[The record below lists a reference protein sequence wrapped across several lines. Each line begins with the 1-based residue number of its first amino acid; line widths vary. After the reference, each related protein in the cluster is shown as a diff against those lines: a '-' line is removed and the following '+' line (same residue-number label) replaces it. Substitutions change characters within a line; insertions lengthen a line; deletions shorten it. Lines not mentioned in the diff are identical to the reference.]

1 MRNINIDRD
10 PMSSEDV
17 SSYKDFKS
25 ILKKHAETT
34 NDLNKIKAS
43 KSISWL
49 GIGTGVFV
57 ITAVLGGLF
66 LITTFSDF
74 TGDFIKDFKSIFKKH
89 PEVNSNSSS
98 KSPVKSEKEIK
109 ITKPLVVDGNF
120 TEFEDKKVVVKKNEW
135 QLIENSSEDPIHN
148 HFDFDLI
155 SSDRIEY
162 IKLGDYES
170 IKDLLGLTKGV
181 EFEFVKD
188 KKIFKISVD
197 SKLKI
202 NTEKALFKL
211 VKNNWVKVDNKPF
224 EFDEL
229 VKPKKM
235 EHGKMGI
242 AIDAVGFGKK
252 FKKFENMIWQPVQPE
267 DIDSSFFGHNWTDG
281 SITKTSVL
289 GVYDITLKDGDLSK
303 QFYGYPVL
311 QKYAYKKALKGYN
324 KKLLKQQDLM
334 KKALKSFNISEG
346 VYTIAKS
353 K

>member
-34 NDLNKIKAS
+34 NDLNKINAR

-49 GIGTGVFV
+49 GISVGVFV
-57 ITAVLGGLF
+57 TTAFLGGLF
-66 LITTFSDF
+66 
-74 TGDFIKDFKSIFKKH
+74 FINKNEG
-89 PEVNSNSSS
+89 EVNTI
-98 KSPVKSEKEIK
+98 PLIVEKEITK
-109 ITKPLVVDGNF
+109 I
-120 TEFEDKKVVVKKNEW
+120 EDEKVLIKKNVW
-135 QLIENSSEDPIHN
+135 QLMINKTEDPIHN
-148 HFDFDLI
+148 HFDFDLL

-162 IKLGDYES
+162 IKLGDIES
-170 IKDLLGLTKGV
+170 IKALLSSIKSSG
-181 EFEFVKD
+181 FEFVKD
-188 KKIFKISVD
+188 KKVFKLSID

-202 NTEKALFKL
+202 SADKNLFKL
-211 VKNNWVKVDNKPF
+211 VEGNWLKIDHKPF
-224 EFDEL
+224 EFVQL

-235 EHGKMGI
+235 EKGKMGI
-242 AIDAVGFGKK
+242 AIDAVGFGEK

-281 SITKTSVL
+281 SITETSVL

-324 KKLLKQQDLM
+324 KKLLKQQELM
-334 KKALKSFNISEG
+334 KKALKSFDISEG

>member
-34 NDLNKIKAS
+34 NDLNKINAR

-49 GIGTGVFV
+49 GISVGVFV
-57 ITAVLGGLF
+57 TTAFLGGLF
-66 LITTFSDF
+66 
-74 TGDFIKDFKSIFKKH
+74 FINKNEG
-89 PEVNSNSSS
+89 EVNTI
-98 KSPVKSEKEIK
+98 PLIVEKEITK
-109 ITKPLVVDGNF
+109 I
-120 TEFEDKKVVVKKNEW
+120 EDEKVLIKKNEW
-135 QLIENSSEDPIHN
+135 QLMINKTEDPIHD
-148 HFDFDLI
+148 HFDFDLL

-162 IKLGDYES
+162 IKVGDVES
-170 IKDLLGLTKGV
+170 IKALLSSIKSSG
-181 EFEFVKD
+181 FEFVKD
-188 KKIFKISVD
+188 KKVFKLSID

-202 NTEKALFKL
+202 SADKNLFKL
-211 VKNNWVKVDNKPF
+211 VEGNWLKIDHKPF
-224 EFDEL
+224 EFVQL

-235 EHGKMGI
+235 EKGKMGI
-242 AIDAVGFGKK
+242 AIDAVGFGEK

-281 SITKTSVL
+281 SITEPSVL
-289 GVYDITLKDGDLSK
+289 GVYGITLKDGDLSK

-324 KKLLKQQDLM
+324 KKLLKQQELM
-334 KKALKSFNISEG
+334 KKALKSFDISEG

>member
-34 NDLNKIKAS
+34 NDLNKINAR

-49 GIGTGVFV
+49 GISVGVFV
-57 ITAVLGGLF
+57 TTAFLGGLF
-66 LITTFSDF
+66 
-74 TGDFIKDFKSIFKKH
+74 FINKNEG
-89 PEVNSNSSS
+89 EVNTI
-98 KSPVKSEKEIK
+98 PLIVEKEITK
-109 ITKPLVVDGNF
+109 I
-120 TEFEDKKVVVKKNEW
+120 EDEKVLIKKNVW
-135 QLIENSSEDPIHN
+135 QLMINKTEDPIHD
-148 HFDFDLI
+148 HFDFDLL

-162 IKLGDYES
+162 IKLGDIES
-170 IKDLLGLTKGV
+170 IKSLLSSIKSSG
-181 EFEFVKD
+181 FEFVKD
-188 KKIFKISVD
+188 KKVFKLSID

-202 NTEKALFKL
+202 SADKNLFKL
-211 VKNNWVKVDNKPF
+211 VEGNWLKVDHKPF
-224 EFDEL
+224 EFVQL
-229 VKPKKM
+229 VKPQKM
-235 EHGKMGI
+235 EKGKMGI
-242 AIDAVGFGKK
+242 AIDAVGFGEK

-281 SITKTSVL
+281 SITETSVL

-324 KKLLKQQDLM
+324 KKLLKQQELM
-334 KKALKSFNISEG
+334 KKALKSFDISEG

>member
-25 ILKKHAETT
+25 ILKKHTETT
-34 NDLNKIKAS
+34 NDLNKINAR

-49 GIGTGVFV
+49 GISVGVFV
-57 ITAVLGGLF
+57 TTAFLGGLF
-66 LITTFSDF
+66 
-74 TGDFIKDFKSIFKKH
+74 FINKTED
-89 PEVNSNSSS
+89 EVNLI
-98 KSPVKSEKEIK
+98 PLVVEKEI
-109 ITKPLVVDGNF
+109 TKL
-120 TEFEDKKVVVKKNEW
+120 EDEKVLIKKNEW
-135 QLIENSSEDPIHN
+135 QLMINKTEDPIHN
-148 HFDFDLI
+148 HFDFDLL

-162 IKLGDYES
+162 IKLGDLES
-170 IKDLLGLTKGV
+170 IKALLESIKSTS
-181 EFEFVKD
+181 FEFVKD
-188 KKIFKISVD
+188 KKVFRLSID

-202 NTEKALFKL
+202 SADKNLFKL
-211 VKNNWVKVDNKPF
+211 VEGSWLKVDHKPF
-224 EFDEL
+224 EFVQL

-235 EHGKMGI
+235 EKGKMGI
-242 AIDAVGFGKK
+242 SIDAVGFGEK

-334 KKALKSFNISEG
+334 KKALKSFDVFEG

>member
-34 NDLNKIKAS
+34 NDLNKINAR

-49 GIGTGVFV
+49 GISVGVFV
-57 ITAVLGGLF
+57 TTAFLGGLF
-66 LITTFSDF
+66 
-74 TGDFIKDFKSIFKKH
+74 FINKNEG
-89 PEVNSNSSS
+89 EVNTI
-98 KSPVKSEKEIK
+98 PLIVEKEITK
-109 ITKPLVVDGNF
+109 I
-120 TEFEDKKVVVKKNEW
+120 EDEKVLIKKNVW
-135 QLIENSSEDPIHN
+135 QLMINKTEDPIHN
-148 HFDFDLI
+148 HFDFDLL

-162 IKLGDYES
+162 IKLGDIES
-170 IKDLLGLTKGV
+170 IKALLSSIKSSG
-181 EFEFVKD
+181 FEFVKD
-188 KKIFKISVD
+188 KKVFKLSID

-202 NTEKALFKL
+202 SADKNLFKL
-211 VKNNWVKVDNKPF
+211 VEGNWLKIDHKPF
-224 EFDEL
+224 EFVQL
-229 VKPKKM
+229 VKPQKM
-235 EHGKMGI
+235 EKGKMGI
-242 AIDAVGFGKK
+242 AIDAVGFGEK

-281 SITKTSVL
+281 SITETSVL

-324 KKLLKQQDLM
+324 KKLLKQQELM
-334 KKALKSFNISEG
+334 KKALKSFDISEG

>member
-34 NDLNKIKAS
+34 NDLNKINAR

-49 GIGTGVFV
+49 GISVGVFV
-57 ITAVLGGLF
+57 TTAFLGGLF
-66 LITTFSDF
+66 
-74 TGDFIKDFKSIFKKH
+74 FINKNEG
-89 PEVNSNSSS
+89 EVNTI
-98 KSPVKSEKEIK
+98 PLIVEKEITK
-109 ITKPLVVDGNF
+109 I
-120 TEFEDKKVVVKKNEW
+120 EDEKVLIKKNVW
-135 QLIENSSEDPIHN
+135 QLMINKTEDPIHN
-148 HFDFDLI
+148 HFDFDLL

-162 IKLGDYES
+162 IKLGDIES
-170 IKDLLGLTKGV
+170 IKALLSSIKSSG
-181 EFEFVKD
+181 FEFVKD
-188 KKIFKISVD
+188 KKVFKLSID

-202 NTEKALFKL
+202 SADKNLFKL
-211 VKNNWVKVDNKPF
+211 VEGNWLKVDHKPF
-224 EFDEL
+224 EFVQL
-229 VKPKKM
+229 VKPQKM
-235 EHGKMGI
+235 EKGKMGI
-242 AIDAVGFGKK
+242 AIDAVGFGEK

-281 SITKTSVL
+281 SITETSVL

-324 KKLLKQQDLM
+324 KKLLKQQELM
-334 KKALKSFNISEG
+334 KKALKSFDISEG

>member
-1 MRNINIDRD
+1 MRNINVDRD

-34 NDLNKIKAS
+34 NDLNKITTS

-49 GIGTGVFV
+49 AISGGVFV
-57 ITAVLGGLF
+57 LVAFLGGLF
-66 LITTFSDF
+66 
-74 TGDFIKDFKSIFKKH
+74 FINNNKVA
-89 PEVNSNSSS
+89 VNSA
-98 KSPVKSEKEIK
+98 
-109 ITKPLVVDGNF
+109 PLVVEEEIAKLAD
-120 TEFEDKKVVVKKNEW
+120 EKVILKKNEW
-135 QLIENSSEDPIHN
+135 QLMINSSEDPIHE
-148 HFDFDLI
+148 HFDFDLL
-155 SSDRIEY
+155 SSNRIEY

-170 IKDLLGLTKGV
+170 IKTLLKSMKNIDL
-181 EFEFVKD
+181 EFTRD
-188 KKIFKISVD
+188 KKVFKLSVD

-202 NTEKALFKL
+202 SADKYLFKF
-211 VKNNWVKVDNKPF
+211 VEGSWFKVDHQPF

-235 EHGKMGI
+235 EQGKPGI

-252 FKKFENMIWQPVQPE
+252 FQEFENMIWQPVQPE
-267 DIDSSFFGHNWTDG
+267 DIDSSFFGHNWSDG
-281 SITKTSVL
+281 SITKTNAP
-289 GVYDITLKDGDLSK
+289 GVYNITLKEGDINK

-311 QKYAYKKALKGYN
+311 QKYAYKRALKKYN
-324 KKLLKQQDLM
+324 KKLLKQQELM
-334 KKALKSFNISEG
+334 KKALKSFDIPKG